1 VGTLCQLACCYALCS
16 SAVGAGKPDAALT
29 AAERQTRRRYQ
40 EQALDALRQPSTST
54 SPTSVRH
61 RGPRL

>member
-1 VGTLCQLACCYALCS
+1 
-16 SAVGAGKPDAALT
+16 VGAGKPDAALT

-40 EQALDALRQPSTST
+40 EQTLDALRQPSTST